1 MTKSS
6 VEPRGISRRG
16 FLIGGMSAASI
27 AVLAACSPG
36 GGGSN
41 SNGGSS
47 RLPFWDMPWGSPGQ
61 AYIDAG
67 KSITKSYSPSGDFPG
82 ATYQSIPWNNWL
94 QTFSSAVAAGTGP
107 AISTGGA
114 FQSLQYYVQ
123 DAIHPAD
130 GVLKKLKASGK
141 IGNFLP
147 GTIDQFT
154 YEGVH
159 TALPWNVDARMFW
172 YRKSLLEA
180 AGVDVPTSW
189 DELHSAGLALKKN
202 GVYGMIASGGGGGNA
217 YQTLLSVLFN
227 NEGGLFNAAGEPDT
241 MTDRNLEA
249 VEFMRMLSIDGIFDP
264 GSVSYSVANVNE
276 QFIAG
281 KAAMSILPPDLD
293 NSLEDPELAADTL
306 IGSPLTSPNGTY
318 GTQAYTSDLMMYT
331 GRGDWDVE
339 AVEDF
344 AIYYLNAMEQYW
356 KLGVLNKIPV
366 LQSTVDLPEVQEN
379 RNLVKAIDEWLP
391 VARPLF
397 SNADQAFPEV
407 NAVDGGQ
414 AITTWA
420 QEVIQGKKSAEQIM
434 QTLQDEIEKVM

>member
-1 MTKSS
+1 
-6 VEPRGISRRG
+6 
-16 FLIGGMSAASI
+16 MSAASL
-27 AVLAACSPG
+27 ALLAACSPG

-41 SNGGSS
+41 SNGSSS

-67 KSITKSYSPSGDFPG
+67 KSITKSYSPSGDLPG

-130 GVLKKLKASGK
+130 GVLKKLEASGK
-141 IGNFLP
+141 IADFLP
-147 GTIDQFT
+147 GTIDQFK
-154 YEGVH
+154 YDGVY

-202 GVYGMIASGGGGGNA
+202 GVYGFIASGGGGGNA
-217 YQTLLSVLFN
+217 YQTLLSLVFN

-249 VEFMRMLSIDGIFDP
+249 VEFARMLSIDGIFDP
-264 GSVSYSVANVNE
+264 GSVSYSTANVNE

-281 KAAMSILPPDLD
+281 KAAMTIMPPDLD
-293 NSLEDPELAADTL
+293 QSLEDPALAADTL
-306 IGSPLTSPNGTY
+306 IGSPLASPNGTF

-344 AIYYLNAMEQYW
+344 VVYYLSAMEEYW

-379 RNLVKAIDEWLP
+379 RNLVKAIEEWLP
-391 VARPLF
+391 VGRPLF
-397 SNADQAFPEV
+397 SNADQAFPEI
-407 NAVDGGQ
+407 NAIDGGQ

-420 QEVIQGKKSAEQIM
+420 QEVIQAEKSAEEIM
-434 QTLQDEIEKVM
+434 QTLQNEIEKVM

>member
-1 MTKSS
+1 
-6 VEPRGISRRG
+6 
-16 FLIGGMSAASI
+16 
-27 AVLAACSPG
+27 
-36 GGGSN
+36 
-41 SNGGSS
+41 
-47 RLPFWDMPWGSPGQ
+47 MPWGSPGPD
-61 AYIDAG
+61 YIAAG
-67 KSITKSYSPSGDFPG
+67 KKVTGAYSPSGDLPG

-107 AISTGGA
+107 ALSTGGA

-130 GVLKKLKASGK
+130 GVLKKLEASGK
-141 IGNFLP
+141 IDDFLP
-147 GTIDQFT
+147 GTIDQFN
-154 YEGVH
+154 YNGVY

-180 AGVDVPTSW
+180 AGVEVPTTW
-189 DELHSAGLALKKN
+189 DELHKAGLALKKN

-217 YQTLLSVLFN
+217 YQTLLSILFN

-249 VEFMRMLSIDGIFDP
+249 VEFMMMLSKDGIFDP
-264 GSVSYSVANVNE
+264 GSVSYSTANVNE

-293 NSLEDPELAADTL
+293 QSLENPELAADTL
-306 IGSPLTSPNGTY
+306 IGSPLASPNGTY

-331 GRGDWDVE
+331 GGDWDTA
-339 AVEDF
+339 AVEEF
-344 AIYYLNAMEQYW
+344 ALYYLDAMEEYW

-366 LQSTVDLPEVQEN
+366 RQSTVDLPEVQAN
-379 RNLVKAIDEWLP
+379 ANLMKAIEEWLP
-391 VARPLF
+391 VGRPLF
-397 SNADQAFPEV
+397 SNADQAFPEI

-414 AITTWA
+414 GITTWA
-420 QEVIQGKKSAEQIM
+420 QEVIQAEKSAEEVM
-434 QTLQDEIEKVM
+434 QTLQNEIEKVM

>member
-1 MTKSS
+1 
-6 VEPRGISRRG
+6 
-16 FLIGGMSAASI
+16 
-27 AVLAACSPG
+27 
-36 GGGSN
+36 
-41 SNGGSS
+41 
-47 RLPFWDMPWGSPGQ
+47 MPWGSPGQ

-94 QTFSSAVAAGTGP
+94 QTFSSAVSAGTGP

-130 GVLKKLKASGK
+130 GVLKKLEASGK
-141 IGNFLP
+141 IGDFLP
-147 GTIDQFT
+147 GTIDQFS

-217 YQTLLSVLFN
+217 YQTLLSIVFN

-306 IGSPLTSPNGTY
+306 IGSPLASPNGTY

-344 AIYYLNAMEQYW
+344 AIYYLSAMEEYW

-397 SNADQAFPEV
+397 SNADQAFPEI

-420 QEVIQGKKSAEQIM
+420 QEVIQAEKSAEQIM

>member
-1 MTKSS
+1 M
-6 VEPRGISRRG
+6 
-16 FLIGGMSAASI
+16 
-27 AVLAACSPG
+27 
-36 GGGSN
+36 
-41 SNGGSS
+41 
-47 RLPFWDMPWGSPGQ
+47 PFWDMPWGSPGQ
-61 AYIDAG
+61 DYIDAG
-67 KSITKSYSPSGDFPG
+67 KSITKSFSPAGDFPG

-130 GVLKKLKASGK
+130 GVLKKLEASGK
-141 IGNFLP
+141 IADFLP
-147 GTIDQFT
+147 GTIDQFK
-154 YEGVH
+154 YEGVY

-202 GVYGMIASGGGGGNA
+202 GVYGFIASGGGGGNA
-217 YQTLLSVLFN
+217 YQTLLSLVFN

-249 VEFMRMLSIDGIFDP
+249 VEFARMLSIDGIFDP
-264 GSVSYSVANVNE
+264 GSVSYSTANVNE

-281 KAAMSILPPDLD
+281 KAAMTIMPPDLD
-293 NSLEDPELAADTL
+293 QSLEDPALAADTL
-306 IGSPLTSPNGTY
+306 IGSPLASPNGTF

-344 AIYYLNAMEQYW
+344 VVYYLGAMEEYW

-379 RNLVKAIDEWLP
+379 RNLVKAIEEWLP
-391 VARPLF
+391 VGRPLF
-397 SNADQAFPEV
+397 SNADQAFPEI
-407 NAVDGGQ
+407 NAIDGGQ

-420 QEVIQGKKSAEQIM
+420 QEVIQAEKSAEEIM
-434 QTLQDEIEKVM
+434 QTLQNEIEKVM